1 MVFNFLI
8 VVLPYCSLLEHLG
21 CFLFVLECNTGQF
34 LNPKLVAFLPALH
47 VLMVC

>member
-8 VVLPYCSLLEHLG
+8 AVLLYCSLLEHLG

-34 LNPKLVAFLPALH
+34 HNPKHVAFLPILH
-47 VLMVC
+47 TLLVC